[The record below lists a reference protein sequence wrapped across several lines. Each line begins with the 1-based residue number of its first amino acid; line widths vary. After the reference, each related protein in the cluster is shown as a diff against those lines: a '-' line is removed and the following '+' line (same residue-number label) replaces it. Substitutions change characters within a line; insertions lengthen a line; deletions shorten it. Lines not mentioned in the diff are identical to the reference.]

1 MIYGLAAVLAW
12 STVATAF
19 KMTLRHVD
27 FFQLLFLANI
37 ASVVAIGCVLLV
49 QRKLALVLRV
59 TRKQYL
65 GAAGLGLLIWLGV
78 WARTFWIRRQLGRQ
92 AKSTPQG
99 TTGASTDKQVIETE
113 YTVISRNQDS

>member
-1 MIYGLAAVLAW
+1 MSACMVNAQPKTDRSSCMPFYINPPPQNPLVRFLAAIVAALTLAGAFMLGI
-12 STVATAF
+12 VA
-19 KMTLRHVD
+19 
-27 FFQLLFLANI
+27 LA
-37 ASVVAIGCVLLV
+37 VV
-49 QRKLALVLRV
+49 
-59 TRKQYL
+59 
-65 GAAGLGLLIWLGV
+65 AGLGLLIWLGV